1 MAVTLPPG
9 VGKRDSMQI
18 VQRQRKAVLCVAIAA
33 IIFALLFSRS
43 RWAFDERIHTSI
55 EMAGLALVAIAIV
68 GRVWCSM
75 YLGGRKKRMVVNT
88 GPFSIV
94 RNPLYVFS
102 VIGAAGVGL
111 FTGSFVIA
119 FMLAFVIW
127 FVFDGVISREEQ
139 YLRENLGEPYL
150 EYLSSTP
157 RWIPAFSQWS
167 SAETLEVRPNL
178 MWRTLRDA
186 LWFVIAFP
194 LLEVLEYAQVHNW
207 LPVVVR
213 LP

>member
-9 VGKRDSMQI
+9 VGKRDSMQV
-18 VQRQRKAVLCVAIAA
+18 VQRQRKAVLYVAIAA

-43 RWAFDERIHTSI
+43 LWTFDESIHRSL
-55 EMAGLALVAIAIV
+55 ELAGLTMIAIAIV

-75 YLGGRKKRMVVNT
+75 YLGGRKKRMVVHT
-88 GPFSIV
+88 GPYSIV

-111 FTGSFVIA
+111 CTGSVVIA
-119 FMLAFVIW
+119 FGIAFVVW
-127 FVFDGVISREEQ
+127 FVFDGVIRREEQ
-139 YLRENLGEPYL
+139 YLSENLGEPYI

-157 RWIPAFSQWS
+157 RWIPAFSKWS

-186 LWFVIAFP
+186 LWFLVAFP
-194 LLEVLEYAQVHNW
+194 LLEGVEYAQVHNW
-207 LPVVVR
+207 LPELVR